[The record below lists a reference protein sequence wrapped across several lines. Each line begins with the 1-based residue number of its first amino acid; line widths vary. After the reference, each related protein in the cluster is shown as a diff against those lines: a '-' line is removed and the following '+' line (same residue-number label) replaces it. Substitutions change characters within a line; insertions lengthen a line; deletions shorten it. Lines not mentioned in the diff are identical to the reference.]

1 MGLAGLVQDVNL
13 SPKCKKPLKA
23 FKQKGDNFMCC
34 SERPLSP
41 QDKGGK
47 CEKTTEEWVI
57 KLEGKL
63 NLSLSWGLFLFKLE
77 H

>member
-1 MGLAGLVQDVNL
+1 MVFNIKVTVSTSQGILGKFRITNL
-13 SPKCKKPLKA
+13 FMTVLKETLSHA
-23 FKQKGDNFMCC
+23 EAKV
-34 SERPLSP
+34 SEFFLKNKRLIL
-41 QDKGGK
+41 
-47 CEKTTEEWVI
+47 WVI